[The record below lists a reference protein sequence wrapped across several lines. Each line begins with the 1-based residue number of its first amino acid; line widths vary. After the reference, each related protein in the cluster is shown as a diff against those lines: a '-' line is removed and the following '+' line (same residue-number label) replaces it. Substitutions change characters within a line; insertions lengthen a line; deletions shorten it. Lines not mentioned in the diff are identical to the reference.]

1 MKQETKNI
9 RDIPG
14 ITDFDA
20 KIYDS
25 ICYWYETGETAVTPE
40 NVWYGA
46 MGFDVEP
53 LEDEIKTVIESI
65 EKMSETWVKV
75 KGTSMSNAEFKSFFG
90 KNISEAEELS
100 ESGNLLNVAILEKS
114 IGGKKKIE
122 FLLKHNPILNDIF
135 KGD

>member
-46 MGFDVEP
+46 MGFGVEP
-53 LEDEIKTVIESI
+53 FEDEIKTVIESI
-65 EKMSETWVKV
+65 EKMSETWVTV
-75 KGTSMSNAEFKSFFG
+75 KGTTMSNHEFEAVFG
-90 KNISEAEELS
+90 KDISEAEDLYT
-100 ESGNLLNVAILEKS
+100 SGNLLNTATITKRINDTDEVEFILYD
-114 IGGKKKIE
+114 
-122 FLLKHNPILNDIF
+122 NPILNDIF
-135 KGD
+135 KE